1 MTGQDTL
8 DKEMIHVLG
17 QMEQDSLRFHQTTQK
32 SAQLK
37 IYELFIS
44 GSFHLMFS
52 DHSRPGINE
61 TTECET
67 MDKWRSMA
75 LTKHPNYCNSV
86 WVPHLKRDTNQTLPK
101 GNVSKRDLKPG

>member
-44 GSFHLMFS
+44 GIFLITFL
-52 DHSRPGINE
+52 DCGWPWL
-61 TTECET
+61 TET
-67 MDKWRSMA
+67 MQSETLDKWE
-75 LTKHPNYCNSV
+75 LLYTKSWEVWLSNSV
-86 WVPHLKRDTNQTLPK
+86 HPMEGHMI
-101 GNVSKRDLKPG
+101 